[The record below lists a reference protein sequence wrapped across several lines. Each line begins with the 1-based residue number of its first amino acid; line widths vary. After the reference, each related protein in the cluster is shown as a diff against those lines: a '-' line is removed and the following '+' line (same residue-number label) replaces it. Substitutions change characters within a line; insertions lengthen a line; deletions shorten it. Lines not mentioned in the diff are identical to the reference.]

1 MRNFDIPDFYRSPI
15 ISRVKARRKA
25 LDPRKQ
31 DFAPSV
37 LDFGSVRIQLARHFG
52 FCFGVE
58 NAIEI
63 SYKAIAENPGKRIYL
78 LSQMIHNPEVNADLQ
93 SRGVQF
99 LQDTLGLPLVP
110 LQTLTP
116 EDVVIVPAFGTTME
130 MEAKLKDVGVDVQ
143 KYNTTCP
150 FVEKVWKRSAQ
161 LGAKD
166 YTVVIHGKPQHE
178 ETRAT
183 FSHAAETGHALVVKD
198 GTEAEWLAQ
207 WMEAGHGD
215 VAAFWAK
222 FEGRTTPGFEPEE
235 HLRRVGVVNQ
245 TTMLASDT
253 QAIADRIKV
262 AVDAN
267 QDAEFAN
274 TRDTLCYATNDNQ
287 SATRGALLAGGADLA
302 LVVGGYNSSNT
313 SHLVELCEETLKT
326 FFVRNELEW
335 KEDGV
340 HHFDIHEG
348 AIQVTAD
355 PLPQR
360 GAGGDVPTVLITS
373 GASCPDASVER
384 VLRLVLDHYGGRDVD
399 AVLTEFENS
408 HA

>member
-1 MRNFDIPDFYRSPI
+1 
-15 ISRVKARRKA
+15 
-25 LDPRKQ
+25 
-31 DFAPSV
+31 
-37 LDFGSVRIQLARHFG
+37 
-52 FCFGVE
+52 
-58 NAIEI
+58 
-63 SYKAIAENPGKRIYL
+63 
-78 LSQMIHNPEVNADLQ
+78 
-93 SRGVQF
+93 
-99 LQDTLGLPLVP
+99 
-110 LQTLTP
+110 
-116 EDVVIVPAFGTTME
+116 
-130 MEAKLKDVGVDVQ
+130 
-143 KYNTTCP
+143 
-150 FVEKVWKRSAQ
+150 
-161 LGAKD
+161 
-166 YTVVIHGKPQHE
+166 
-178 ETRAT
+178 
-183 FSHAAETGHALVVKD
+183 
-198 GTEAEWLAQ
+198 
-207 WMEAGHGD
+207 MEAGHGD

-355 PLPQR
+355 PFPQQ
-360 GAGGDVPTVLITS
+360 GAEGDVPTVLITS

-384 VLRLVLDHYGGRDVD
+384 VLRLVLGHYGGRDVD

>member
-1 MRNFDIPDFYRSPI
+1 M
-15 ISRVKARRKA
+15 
-25 LDPRKQ
+25 
-31 DFAPSV
+31 
-37 LDFGSVRIQLARHFG
+37 RIQLARHFG

-63 SYKAIAENPGKRIYL
+63 SYKAIDENPGKRIYL

-99 LQDTLGLPLVP
+99 LQDTLGKSLVP
-110 LQTLTP
+110 LDTLTP
-116 EDVVIVPAFGTTME
+116 EDVVIVPAFGTTTE
-130 MEAKLKDVGVDVQ
+130 LEAKLTDLGVDVQ

-161 LGAKD
+161 LGGKD

-198 GTEAEWLAQ
+198 GAEAEWLAQ
-207 WMEAGHGD
+207 WMEAGRVD
-215 VAAFWAK
+215 VAGFWAK
-222 FEGRTTPGFEPEE
+222 FEGRTTPGFKPEE

-262 AVDAN
+262 AVDAD
-267 QDAEFAN
+267 QEGEFAN

-287 SATRGALLAGGADLA
+287 SATRGALLAEGRIWPWWWAD
-302 LVVGGYNSSNT
+302 T
-313 SHLVELCEETLKT
+313 T
-326 FFVRNELEW
+326 
-335 KEDGV
+335 
-340 HHFDIHEG
+340 
-348 AIQVTAD
+348 
-355 PLPQR
+355 
-360 GAGGDVPTVLITS
+360 VPTRRIWWSCARSTCRPTS
-373 GASCPDASVER
+373 CATSWNGRKMACTISTSTTGRLKSRPTRSPSRARRARCPR
-384 VLRLVLDHYGGRDVD
+384 C
-399 AVLTEFENS
+399 
-408 HA
+408 

>member
-1 MRNFDIPDFYRSPI
+1 MRSFDIPEFYRSPI
-15 ISRVKARRKA
+15 ISRVKAKRKA

-31 DFAPSV
+31 DFTPTE
-37 LDFGSVRIQLARHFG
+37 LDFGSVRIRLARHFG

-63 SYKAIAENPGKRIYL
+63 SYKAVDENPGKRIFL

-99 LQDTLGLPLVP
+99 LHDTLGKELVS
-110 LQTLTP
+110 LDTLTAD
-116 EDVVIVPAFGTTME
+116 DVVIVPAFGATVELEQRMRE
-130 MEAKLKDVGVDVQ
+130 LGVDVQ

-161 LGAKD
+161 LGGKD
-166 YTVVIHGKPQHE
+166 FTVVIHGKPKHE

-198 GTEAEWLAQ
+198 EEETEFLAQ
-207 WMEAGHGD
+207 WMEAGRMD
-215 VAAFWAK
+215 PDAFWDR
-222 FEGRTTPGFEPEE
+222 FEGRTTIGFDPVRD
-235 HLRRVGVVNQ
+235 LRRVGVVNQ

-253 QAIADRIKV
+253 QAIADRIKQ
-262 AVDAN
+262 AVDA
-267 QDAEFAN
+267 DPEGEFAN

-287 SATRGALLAGGADLA
+287 SATRGALLAGGADVA

-313 SHLVELCEETLKT
+313 SHLVELCEEHMPT

-335 KEDGV
+335 QEDGV
-340 HHFDIHEG
+340 HHFDMHTG
-348 AIQVTAD
+348 QMKVTAQ
-355 PLPQR
+355 PLPD
-360 GAGGDVPTVLITS
+360 AGTADDVPTVLITS

-384 VLRLVLDHYGGRDVD
+384 VLRKVLAHYGGGDVES
-399 AVLTEFENS
+399 VLTEFERTQ
-408 HA
+408 A